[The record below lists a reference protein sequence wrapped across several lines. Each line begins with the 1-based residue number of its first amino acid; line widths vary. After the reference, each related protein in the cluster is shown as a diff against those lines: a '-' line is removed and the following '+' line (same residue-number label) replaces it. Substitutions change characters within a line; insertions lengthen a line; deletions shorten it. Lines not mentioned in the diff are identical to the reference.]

1 MSMRERLSEDLKSAM
16 KTGDTLRVSV
26 IRLAMSEMRNTE
38 ISKGRA
44 RTEEES
50 LEVFTREGKKR
61 REAIEQYEKA
71 GRADLSEKESAEL
84 RILEEYLP
92 EQLEEAEITG
102 IVQEVI
108 SELQAASKADKGRV
122 MSALMPRF
130 RGRADGKLVS
140 QVVDRMLDGS
150 SV

>member
-26 IRLAMSEMRNTE
+26 IRLAISEMRNTE
-38 ISKGRA
+38 IAKGRA
-44 RTEEES
+44 LTDEES
-50 LEVFTREGKKR
+50 LEVFVREGKRR

-71 GRADLSEKESAEL
+71 GRADLSDKESAEL

-92 EQLEEAEITG
+92 EQLDEAEITG

-122 MSALMPRF
+122 MSALMPRV
-130 RGRADGKLVS
+130 RGRADGRLVS
-140 QVVDRMLDGS
+140 QAVDRMLDGS

>member
-44 RTEEES
+44 LTEEES

>member
-44 RTEEES
+44 LTEEES

-122 MSALMPRF
+122 MSALMPRV

-150 SV
+150 SA

>member
-1 MSMRERLSEDLKSAM
+1 MSEDLKSAM

-44 RTEEES
+44 LTEEES

>member
-1 MSMRERLSEDLKSAM
+1 LSEDLKSAM

-44 RTEEES
+44 LTEEES